1 MVGPSSKK
9 RIVSYLKET
18 YSSSTRAVCQLV
30 GLARSLY
37 YRKSVKDDR
46 ATETKLNELARAYPT
61 RGFEWYYLKI
71 RQEGLSWNRKRVLRV
86 YRKLNLGLRSKH
98 KKRINRPYEDGLVQP
113 ILPNVTWSVDF
124 MSDALED
131 GRKIRILNII
141 DDYNREALATE
152 VSLSFPSARVT
163 RVLDR
168 LAFEHGYPEKLRV
181 DNGPEYTAN
190 ELKMYCEDKN
200 IELAFIPPG
209 KPHKN
214 GFIERFNRTF
224 REDVL
229 DAYIFESLSQ
239 AQITSE
245 QWRLSYNMNHPHQA
259 LGGMSPVAFKYAR
272 HKVIEAYKQV
282 KAKMNDSLQSSA
294 LTCST
299 SFNEKTCEPFDE
311 KN

>member
-1 MVGPSSKK
+1 MVGPSAKK
-9 RIVSYLKET
+9 KIVSYLKET

-46 ATETKLNELARAYPT
+46 PTETKLTELAKEYPT

-86 YRKLNLGLRSKH
+86 YRKLNLGLRRKH
-98 KKRINRPYEDGLVQP
+98 KKRINRPYQDGLVQP
-113 ILPNVTWSVDF
+113 IVPNLTWSVDF

-152 VSLSFPSARVT
+152 VGLSFPSARVT

-168 LAFEHGYPEKLRV
+168 LAFEHGYPEQIRV

-190 ELKMYCEDKN
+190 DLKVYCEENK
-200 IELAFIPPG
+200 IELLFIPLG

-245 QWRLSYNMNHPHQA
+245 KWRESYNHNHPHQS